1 MNIETKDAGRLHSFQ
16 SCFSERAD
24 VRGKNGLLQGPWT
37 VTRGEPKS
45 PFRSSIAAFA
55 GFV

>member
-16 SCFSERAD
+16 SCFSGRAD

-37 VTRGEPKS
+37 VTRGELKS